1 MRRRLFILGSLVLAL
16 VLVIA
21 GARLLGDRADSSSS
35 AEVEARLRAAGFPN
49 RLTVVDMMSV
59 PVTVSVSG
67 IDPVQ
72 WGQSPPDDEPPAGL
86 QGAVVPALSV
96 GHTAT
101 LRPLRIVDGGGDAT
115 FTLAFSAR
123 HPDGVA
129 VNIARVDARSSAVE
143 VCYERCGEGMG
154 WITWR
159 DAPDPPLDSFRE
171 CVVVD
176 RLVGSYV
183 DASGARRDVFARFQ
197 CDAPRFQSW
206 LVLHD

>member
-1 MRRRLFILGSLVLAL
+1 MRRSWVNVVSLVA
-16 VLVIA
+16 VLVA
-21 GARLLGDRADSSSS
+21 VVVGARVLGARADSSSS
-35 AEVEARLRAAGFPN
+35 ADAEARARAAGFAN
-49 RLTVVDMMSV
+49 RLTIVDMLPV
-59 PVTVSVSG
+59 PVTVTVSG
-67 IDPVQ
+67 IDPEQ

-86 QGAVVPALSV
+86 QAAVVPALSV

-115 FTLAFSAR
+115 FTLAFATRGATGAS
-123 HPDGVA
+123 VE
-129 VNIARVDARSSAVE
+129 IARVDARSSAFE

-154 WITWR
+154 WVTWR
-159 DAPDPPLDSFRE
+159 DAPEPPLDAFRE

-176 RLVGSYV
+176 RVVGSYV